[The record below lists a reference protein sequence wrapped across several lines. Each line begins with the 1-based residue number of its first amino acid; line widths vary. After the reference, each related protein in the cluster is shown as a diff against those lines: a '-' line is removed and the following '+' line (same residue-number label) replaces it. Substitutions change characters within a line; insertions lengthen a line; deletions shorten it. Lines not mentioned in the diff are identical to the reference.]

1 MYSGLTRT
9 MVLRYL
15 NRMLGTTVQELE
27 ITEEEMMRV
36 VFQESLITFSKYFPY
51 KYRTMITRKDA
62 LDPKY
67 PNIYTIPNDDRLQI
81 IGVHNIWIDNMNQF
95 GGSLLPVVAEPFA
108 MQELNDLLSATVARP
123 TFEFRAPNLLTI
135 RPKLI
140 NNDGAMV
147 ELKAVHPEHMKTI
160 PLNMRDEFLRLC
172 LDDVLLSLYPIR
184 HRFENYT
191 TVYGQLTPFFEM
203 VDGAKA
209 DKEELLNR
217 WQENLLRDSSAKR
230 VWIA

>member
-9 MVLRYL
+9 TVLRYL

-27 ITEEEMMRV
+27 ISEEEMMRV
-36 VFQESLITFSKYFPY
+36 VFQESLPTFSKYFPY
-51 KYRTMITRKDA
+51 RYRTMITPKDCF
-62 LDPKY
+62 DKRY
-67 PNIYTIPNDDRLQI
+67 PNVYTIPNDDRLEI
-81 IGVHNIWIDNMNQF
+81 LGVHNIWIDNMNQF
-95 GGSLLPVVAEPFA
+95 GGTLLPVVAEPFA

-123 TFEFRAPNLLTI
+123 TFEFRAPNILTI

-147 ELKAVHPEHMKTI
+147 ELKAVHPQHMRTI
-160 PLNMRDEFLRLC
+160 PLTMRGDFLRLC

-191 TVYGQLTPFFEM
+191 TVYGSLTPFFEM
-203 VDGAKA
+203 VDNAKS
-209 DKEELLNR
+209 DREELLSR
-217 WQENLLRDSSAKR
+217 WQESVLKDANAKR